1 MSNRP
6 RLSILEIPV
15 DRPRHLHRGP
25 LSVAPNYT
33 RAVQRHC
40 GRSRGV
46 SKSAKVALGRGI
58 SCRRNL
64 PVGFIHLPA
73 SIARTAHGC
82 GQRQHNAR
90 NSIRRRGSFKAT
102 EASLTIAADQADSM
116 PVSPS
121 SPCSGIH
128 NRLHGPLHRLVVDR
142 IDVGELVRD
151 RLQELRALARSQQRR
166 GAAD

>member
-1 MSNRP
+1 M
-6 RLSILEIPV
+6 
-15 DRPRHLHRGP
+15 G
-25 LSVAPNYT
+25 
-33 RAVQRHC
+33 
-40 GRSRGV
+40 
-46 SKSAKVALGRGI
+46 
-58 SCRRNL
+58 
-64 PVGFIHLPA
+64 
-73 SIARTAHGC
+73 

-90 NSIRRRGSFKAT
+90 NSIRRRGGFKAT
-102 EASLTIAADQADSM
+102 EASLTIAADQADTM

-128 NRLHGPLHRLVVDR
+128 NRLHGLLHRLVVDR